1 MSKTTRSIA
10 ALSVLLLLL
19 ITGIVIFLAKPLG
32 NSEAVIA
39 SLGRENAKMTERW
52 IISTT
57 QSKLDAAF
65 PGLKR
70 GVNESSGEYKSNS
83 SKFEILTAKDIYWRE
98 GVDNVA
104 VGRIATEVESLPDL
118 EAWVHAGPEVK
129 QQRKVGLRVVGTT
142 NRPILRILFLC
153 SNLPDGQTANGS
165 FLKHM
170 WP

>member
-10 ALSVLLLLL
+10 ALLVLFLLL

-52 IISTT
+52 IMSTT
-57 QSKLDAAF
+57 QGKLDTAF

-70 GVNESSGEYKSNS
+70 YVNESGGEYGSGA

-98 GVDNVA
+98 SVDTVA
-104 VGRIATEVESLPDL
+104 VRRIETEVESLPDL
-118 EAWVHAGPEVK
+118 KAWVQAGHEVN
-129 QQRKVGLRVVGTT
+129 QQRKVELRVVGTPD
-142 NRPILRILFLC
+142 RPILRILFLC
-153 SNLPDGQTANGS
+153 SNLPDGQTTNGG
-165 FLKHM
+165 FMKNM